1 MKRLIFVSDSYSLSK
16 SELEKFVYLLKEEN
30 LLSRHLMYIEKKIN
44 IELFLQELIK
54 NKNVKQ
60 EKNLIIYNNKITKES
75 TKLYLSLNEIYIET
89 NKKETSLNRYFYM
102 FCKNYLL
109 ID

>member
-1 MKRLIFVSDSYSLSK
+1 MKKLIFVSDNYSLSK
-16 SELEKFVYLLKEEN
+16 IELVKFVYLLKEEN
-30 LLSRHLMYIEKKIN
+30 LLSRHLMYIEKKIDMD
-44 IELFLQELIK
+44 LFLQELLK
-54 NKNVKQ
+54 NKNIKQ
-60 EKNLIIYNNKITKES
+60 EKNLIIYNNKITKER

-89 NKKETSLNRYFYM
+89 NKKETSLNRYFYL

>member
-1 MKRLIFVSDSYSLSK
+1 MKKLIFVSDNYSLSK
-16 SELEKFVYLLKEEN
+16 IELEKFVYLLKEEN
-30 LLSRHLMYIEKKIN
+30 LLSRHLMFIEKKIDMD
-44 IELFLQELIK
+44 LFLQELLK
-54 NKNVKQ
+54 NKNIKQ
-60 EKNLIIYNNKITKES
+60 EKNLIIYNNKITKER

-89 NKKETSLNRYFYM
+89 NKKETSLKRYFYM

>member
-1 MKRLIFVSDSYSLSK
+1 MKKLIFVSDNYSLSK
-16 SELEKFVYLLKEEN
+16 NELEKFIYLLEEEN
-30 LLSRHLMYIEKKIN
+30 LLSRHLMFIEKKIDMD
-44 IELFLQELIK
+44 LFLQELLK
-54 NKNVKQ
+54 NKNIKQ
-60 EKNLIIYNNKITKES
+60 EKNLIIYNNKITKER

-89 NKKETSLNRYFYM
+89 NKKETSLNRYFYL